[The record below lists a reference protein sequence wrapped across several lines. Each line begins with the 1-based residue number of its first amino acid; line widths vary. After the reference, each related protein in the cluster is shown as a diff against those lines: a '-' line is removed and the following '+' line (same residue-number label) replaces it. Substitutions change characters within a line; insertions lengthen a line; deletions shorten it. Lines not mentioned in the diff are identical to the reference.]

1 MVPPGPGGNGFR
13 LLETRKPLVY
23 RAIRGGVQ
31 STVSI
36 HPVWELRLSMETSSN
51 SRPSFAMLCGVWFV
65 LVAVS
70 VVGRLWQPAYG
81 VTPLAGAALAA
92 GAAFPSPLVAVTV
105 PLAALTIS
113 NLVLPSYDSLV
124 MTAVVYA
131 AFAWP
136 VLLGGMVRNGRLLTI
151 MGGALASSLVFFVT
165 TNFAYWCL
173 SNDYPHTLPGLLA
186 CFAAGLPFYRWMPVG
201 DLVWSLAFMGG
212 LAAVGR
218 MATTTQPNSSHPA
231 NAA

>member
-1 MVPPGPGGNGFR
+1 M
-13 LLETRKPLVY
+13 K
-23 RAIRGGVQ
+23 
-31 STVSI
+31 
-36 HPVWELRLSMETSSN
+36 TSSN

-173 SNDYPHTLPGLLA
+173 SNDYPHTLPGLLS